1 MEDLSKQNEE
11 INTDV
16 IDSTAEDNE
25 QANEEE
31 SNAFGEA
38 FDDKPE
44 AEAAPETEEEQELDT
59 EDKGKDKK
67 KDPETEEPEVE
78 DKEKAPT
85 ALELAEKRAKELEDG
100 ELEAKPEDK
109 ADKTEKPDKKDDEP
123 EDKADDKPKKAP
135 ASSPFRDVIAQ
146 ADEGQQKVLKK
157 ALKDFPE
164 LEGVFDV
171 IFGKLVQNAVKPEDE
186 GKITPEAELKK
197 EPEDEK
203 QAEKV
208 TAPETDNSEL
218 EQSRFML
225 SLVEKMPEAV
235 QIANDEKFH
244 DWLDKQSVGIQKLAG
259 SANVDDALM
268 VLNAYKESNAAEK
281 AKAIDEGSNRE
292 KKNSLHKTTLKSAV
306 PKAKD
311 KAKDDFSSGFD
322 ADDDED

>member
-1 MEDLSKQNEE
+1 MDDLNKQNEE

-16 IDSTAEDNE
+16 VDTTAEDNE
-25 QANEEE
+25 QANKEE

-44 AEAAPETEEEQELDT
+44 AEAA
-59 EDKGKDKK
+59 
-67 KDPETEEPEVE
+67 PETEEPEVE

-123 EDKADDKPKKAP
+123 EKKPEDKAEDKPKKAP
-135 ASSPFRDVIAQ
+135 ASSPFRDGIAQ
-146 ADEGQQKVLKK
+146 ADKGQQKVLKK

-171 IFGKLVQNAVKPEDE
+171 IFDKLIQNAVKPEDE
-186 GKITPEAELKK
+186 GKITPEVELKK
-197 EPEDEK
+197 EPEAEK

-208 TAPETDNSEL
+208 AAPETDNSEL

-225 SLVEKMPEAV
+225 SLVEKMPKAV

-244 DWLDKQSVGIQKLAG
+244 DWLDKQSVGIQKLAS

-268 VLNAYKESNAAEK
+268 VLNAYKESTAAEK
-281 AKAIDEGSNRE
+281 AKTIDEGSNRE
-292 KKNSLHKTTLKSAV
+292 KKNALHKTTLKSAV

-322 ADDDED
+322 ADYDED